1 MMNSFSKICCPRK
14 RILVA
19 EDNKMHSELLRI
31 IIQSSFDA
39 EVVIAE
45 NGREA
50 LDKIAEHGLFDLII
64 IDIMIP
70 EVNGLDILKSFRKVY
85 DKIPVLMLSALS
97 DKDTVEKSFGLGA
110 TGYISKPI
118 IKDLLKERIGYLLK
132 N

>member
-1 MMNSFSKICCPRK
+1 MISSFSKICRPRK

-19 EDNKMHSELLRI
+19 EDNKMHSELLKI

-39 EVVIAE
+39 DVVIAE

-50 LDKIAEHGLFDLII
+50 LDKIEEDGLFDLII

-70 EVNGLDILKSFRKVY
+70 EVNGLDILKTFRKAY
-85 DKIPVLMLSALS
+85 DKVPVLMLSALS
-97 DKDTVEKSFGLGA
+97 DKDAVAKSFGLGA
-110 TGYISKPI
+110 TDYISKPI
-118 IKDLLKERIGYLLK
+118 IKDLLKERIGRLLK